1 MVSIKRKDNK
11 GRILKDGESQRP
23 DGTYRYRYTDATGK
37 RRDVYSSRLVPT
49 DKPVPGSKNGLSLR
63 EKEKLINR
71 DLEDGI
77 KAQVENKVTLNDMFR
92 LYMSGKTKLKASTRT
107 NYIYMYE
114 KYVQDILGT
123 KQIKDIK
130 YSTIYS
136 FYCNLIDNLG
146 FKPNSMEIIHTILH
160 PVFRLAVRD
169 NNIRTNPTDGV
180 MKEIKQTY
188 DWEKPKR
195 IALTIPEQEAFMRFI
210 SESRTYCRWQ
220 PMMTVFLG
228 TGCRVGEIIGLRWED
243 CDFEKGI
250 ISINHN
256 TLYRKYDGEDEARF
270 HITTPKTDAGTR
282 IIPMLSA
289 VKRALLTEYNY
300 QLKYGF
306 CDEVIDGYSGFIFQ
320 NRYGNLFTAHDI
332 NRAIERIYK
341 AHNEHEMVQ
350 AEKEKRQPLLIRHF
364 TAHNLRHTFCTRFC
378 ENESNLKVIQEI
390 MGHADIETTMNIYA
404 EATAQKKQESF
415 ANLEGKIKIA

>member
-1 MVSIKRKDNK
+1 MASVKRKDNK

-49 DKPVPGSKNGLSLR
+49 DKIVPGGKSDLSLR

-71 DLEDGI
+71 DLDDGI
-77 KAQVENKVTLNDMFR
+77 KAQVENRVTLNDMFD
-92 LYMSGKTKLKASTRT
+92 LYMSGKTKLKDSTRT
-107 NYIYMYE
+107 NYFYMYD
-114 KYVQDILGT
+114 KYVRNTLGI

-136 FYCNLIDNLG
+136 FYCNLIDNLN

-160 PVFRLAVRD
+160 PVFNLAVRD

-195 IALTIPEQEAFMRFI
+195 IALTIPEQEAYMRFI

-228 TGCRVGEIIGLRWED
+228 TGCRVGEIIGLRWTD

-270 HITTPKTDAGTR
+270 HITTPKTEAGTR
-282 IIPMLSA
+282 IIPMLSD

-300 QLKYGF
+300 QLKFGF

-320 NRYGNLFTAHDI
+320 NRYGCLFTAHDI

-341 AHNEHEMVQ
+341 AYNEQESKK
-350 AEKEKRQPLLIRHF
+350 AEAENRQPLLIRHF
-364 TAHNLRHTFCTRFC
+364 SAHNLRHTFCTRFC

-404 EATAQKKQESF
+404 EATTEKKQESF
-415 ANLEGKIKIA
+415 ARLEGKIKIA